1 MNSNRRILLKSDAK
15 QSKVDS
21 DLANRLDTLFDES
34 GSEESSGQTK
44 GQSKDP
50 LDELKSLVM
59 SIEWEIT
66 DEVMERF
73 LSQIDLLK
81 TRFGEDRIS
90 VMFLQLLGSLGL
102 YVKTNKGKAH
112 PNAFRLLNSVYTS
125 FEDAATPGKISPS
138 EKKKLLYV
146 ELNKYKELKEQ
157 IESLRGPESE
167 PPRMPAKA
175 FEQPGGA
182 RGETAG
188 SLQKLPSGA
197 PPSTTSTLTQ
207 THFDSVVESLK
218 KAIMKELGAIREDIA
233 RLSKSK

>member
-1 MNSNRRILLKSDAK
+1 MKSDAK

-112 PNAFRLLNSVYTS
+112 PNAFKLLNTVYES

-167 PPRMPAKA
+167 PPRLPAKT
-175 FEQPGGA
+175 FEPTGGA
-182 RGETAG
+182 KGERKGTPQRPTEHETQAAG
-188 SLQKLPSGA
+188 S
-197 PPSTTSTLTQ
+197 TLAQ
-207 THFDSVVESLK
+207 AHFDAAVDSLK
-218 KAIMKELGAIREDIA
+218 KAIIKELVAIREDIA
-233 RLSKSK
+233 RLAKSK